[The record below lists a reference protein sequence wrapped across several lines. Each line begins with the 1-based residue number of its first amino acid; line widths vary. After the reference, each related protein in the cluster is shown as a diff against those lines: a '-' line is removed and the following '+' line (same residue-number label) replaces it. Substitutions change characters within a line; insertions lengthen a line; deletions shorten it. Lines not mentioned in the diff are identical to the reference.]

1 MQALDSIEAD
11 LQAILARLMP
21 PALSQDGQFEI
32 EAMIDELAGP
42 AAENVVAISS
52 GGRLSRWMIGAGIAA
67 AISAIWAVFPMTH
80 GSSEPH
86 VAVSPAGE
94 SPSGLVLVSE
104 SDRIESMTDE
114 GWQVDADGSAMHA
127 LRLNAVEENSLRDEE
142 TGMVVQISEP
152 REEILF
158 MPVSAF

>member
-1 MQALDSIEAD
+1 MQALDPIEAVES
-11 LQAILARLMP
+11 ALARLMP

-32 EAMIDELAGP
+32 MAMIDELAGP
-42 AAENVVAISS
+42 AAENVAVISS

-67 AISAIWAVFPMTH
+67 AISAIWAVFPLIH
-80 GSSEPH
+80 GSSEPR

-94 SPSGLVLVSE
+94 APSGLVLVSE

-114 GWQVDADGSAMHA
+114 GWQEDADGSAMHA
-127 LRLNAVEENSLRDEE
+127 LRLNAVEENNLRDEE

-152 REEILF
+152 REEILL